1 MLLGGAGSSRTPTPA
16 LNKTAIEAQDFRVQL
31 AVAKK
36 HGMRLIGPQDPSPAA
51 LDMHTDV
58 VMGYSAGPDCAE
70 PGVGSFEG
78 CANATK
84 KIGRERPG
92 KLRFSFLLPSYA
104 CVPQQCQK
112 GFEGA
117 SDYAD
122 YVQTFMETVQPDVL
136 VADIYPFFESRD
148 DDGPASRAGYR
159 ANLAVL
165 RNASLSA
172 GVKFWTMLN
181 AIPFAGH
188 SDPTEQQLIWQAMT
202 NLVYG
207 STGLFFFCYW
217 SPAGQATMFEHGG
230 GIFSPKG
237 RMHKLNGTQ
246 TPIQALQP
254 LYRKTA
260 HYAQARRLNSVVR
273 AFGSYLVSA
282 TSEGVWRVT
291 PDPLPQSRWMNRS
304 WDWKGQQPRS
314 DLVGCVVSNITEVYV
329 AKQNTGYSSGEGML
343 IGQFRID

>member
-1 MLLGGAGSSRTPTPA
+1 MVARVAGSSRTPTPT

-31 AVAKK
+31 GVAKK

-84 KIGRERPG
+84 KIGLERPG

-136 VADIYPFFESRD
+136 VADIYPFFGEH
-148 DDGPASRAGYR
+148 ATTVFVAG
-159 ANLAVL
+159 LPSHGDCVVL
-165 RNASLSA
+165 QS
-172 GVKFWTMLN
+172 
-181 AIPFAGH
+181 
-188 SDPTEQQLIWQAMT
+188 
-202 NLVYG
+202 
-207 STGLFFFCYW
+207 
-217 SPAGQATMFEHGG
+217 
-230 GIFSPKG
+230 
-237 RMHKLNGTQ
+237 
-246 TPIQALQP
+246 
-254 LYRKTA
+254 RKTTTDLHPGRA
-260 HYAQARRLNSVVR
+260 TARI
-273 AFGSYLVSA
+273 
-282 TSEGVWRVT
+282 W
-291 PDPLPQSRWMNRS
+291 P
-304 WDWKGQQPRS
+304 
-314 DLVGCVVSNITEVYV
+314 C
-329 AKQNTGYSSGEGML
+329 
-343 IGQFRID
+343 